1 MRIRT
6 VLVAAVLAAVAVLP
20 LAALASAEPSVADR
34 GCRDVVSRAAAH
46 EGIGCED
53 RSARGTGDDDATR
66 TLFAPAPPQAAALDA
81 TPPGLLGAGL
91 GAMAATAA
99 GYLVVRRTPAR
110 SRRRRRAS

>member
-20 LAALASAEPSVADR
+20 LAALASAEPMPADR
-34 GCRDVVSRAAAH
+34 NCRDIVSRAAAH

-53 RSARGTGDDDATR
+53 EYARRDDPAAR
-66 TLFAPAPPQAAALDA
+66 TLFASAPPEAAALDA

>member
-6 VLVAAVLAAVAVLP
+6 VLVAAVLATVAVLP
-20 LAALASAEPSVADR
+20 LAALASAEPVAAD
-34 GCRDVVSRAAAH
+34 GNCRDVVSRAAAH

-53 RSARGTGDDDATR
+53 RVAQGARN
-66 TLFAPAPPQAAALDA
+66 LVIPAPPQAAALDA

-91 GAMAATAA
+91 GAMAAMGA

-110 SRRRRRAS
+110 SRRRPH

>member
-6 VLVAAVLAAVAVLP
+6 VLVAAVLATVAVLP
-20 LAALASAEPSVADR
+20 LAALAYAEPGAADR
-34 GCRDVVSRAAAH
+34 GCRDVASRAAAH

-53 RSARGTGDDDATR
+53 RFARGTGDPATG
-66 TLFAPAPPQAAALDA
+66 TLFAASAPPQAAALDA

-99 GYLVVRRTPAR
+99 GYLVVRRTPTR
-110 SRRRRRAS
+110 SRRRAS

>member
-6 VLVAAVLAAVAVLP
+6 VLVAAVLATVAVLP
-20 LAALASAEPSVADR
+20 LAALAYAEPSAADR
-34 GCRDVVSRAAAH
+34 GCRDVASRAVAH

-53 RSARGTGDDDATR
+53 RFARGTGDDPAAR

-99 GYLVVRRTPAR
+99 GYLVVRRTSTR
-110 SRRRRRAS
+110 SGRRAP

>member
-20 LAALASAEPSVADR
+20 LAALASAEPVAAGRD
-34 GCRDVVSRAAAH
+34 CRDVVSRAVAH
-46 EGIGCED
+46 EGMGCED
-53 RSARGTGDDDATR
+53 RFAQGRGDGSAAAGG
-66 TLFAPAPPQAAALDA
+66 LFAPAPPQAASLDA

-91 GAMAATAA
+91 GAMAAMGA

-110 SRRRRRAS
+110 SRRRPR